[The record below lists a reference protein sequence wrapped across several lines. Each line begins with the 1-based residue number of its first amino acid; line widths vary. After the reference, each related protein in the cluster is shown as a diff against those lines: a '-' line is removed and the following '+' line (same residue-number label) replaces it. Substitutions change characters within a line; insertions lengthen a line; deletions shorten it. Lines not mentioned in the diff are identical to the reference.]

1 MSAFAAA
8 AYRFWAMVVF
18 VAVLVQIGAAG
29 YGAFY
34 AGKHADALSGKKFD
48 HGFGL
53 HIALG
58 YLLFLATLLLL
69 VFALAAASAASGCF
83 ARSSCS
89 GWCCWQSCSLSPA
102 TASPRSVR
110 STPSTHWPSSRS
122 AATSHTTPD
131 GPESQRHPTSATGH
145 GPSRERP
152 LGTSAAN

>member
-34 AGKHADALSGKKFD
+34 ADKHANALSGKKFD

-69 VFALAAASAASGCF
+69 IFSFAARLGRKRVLRTLALFWLVLLAIVFALAGHSVPAVGALHPLDALAVVALSGYLAHNARRVREPAA
-83 ARSSCS
+83 
-89 GWCCWQSCSLSPA
+89 
-102 TASPRSVR
+102 
-110 STPSTHWPSSRS
+110 
-122 AATSHTTPD
+122 
-131 GPESQRHPTSATGH
+131 PT
-145 GPSRERP
+145 
-152 LGTSAAN
+152 